1 MMGDIVHDGA
11 TGQALI
17 ASTLTPVDTILEA
30 LQSGDS
36 HEDVL
41 RAHPGLTVDD
51 IVTAVRFARGA
62 VQRGARY
69 PTAEEMPRTDGWMAR
84 EVAAPYGSLLS
95 GPEPPTYAD
104 VHSALRSAERERQRL
119 AYRLDVMESIRD
131 GLAQA
136 AVGDVVPHKEVVAR
150 LRARFPG

>member
-1 MMGDIVHDGA
+1 MGDIVHDGA

-51 IVTAVRFARGA
+51 IATAVRFARIA

-69 PTAEEMPRTDGWMAR
+69 PTADELPRSRDSVAR
-84 EVAAPYGSLLS
+84 ETAAMYGVSRPLSTPGIDAEEYEELL
-95 GPEPPTYAD
+95 
-104 VHSALRSAERERQRL
+104 
-119 AYRLDVMESIRD
+119 YRLDIVESINA
-131 GLAQA
+131 GLLDVMADRTIPHDD
-136 AVGDVVPHKEVVAR
+136 AVAF
-150 LRARFPG
+150 LRQNIPG

>member
-41 RAHPGLTVDD
+41 RAHPGLTVAD
-51 IVTAVRFARGA
+51 IATAVRFARLA
-62 VQRGARY
+62 VQQGVRY
-69 PTAEEMPRTDGWMAR
+69 PTADELPRSRGPVAR
-84 EVAAPYGSLLS
+84 ETAAAYEVPRQLSAPAIDAAEYEDLL
-95 GPEPPTYAD
+95 
-104 VHSALRSAERERQRL
+104 
-119 AYRLDVMESIRD
+119 YRLDIVESINA
-131 GLAQA
+131 GLLDVMADRTIPHED
-136 AVGDVVPHKEVVAR
+136 AVAF
-150 LRARFPG
+150 LRQQIPG